1 MKRIFEFL
9 TKIMEADPIDV
20 VVWFFICIGS
30 MAIFLIGLKMFITA
44 IGGTNG

>member
-1 MKRIFEFL
+1 MKRVLEFL

-20 VVWFFICIGS
+20 VVWFFVCLGS
-30 MAIFLIGLKMFITA
+30 MAIFMIGLKMLITA